1 MTQPTLRE
9 ETETLYCYNHPQR
22 ETMLRCN
29 RCERPICNSCAV
41 LTPTGYRC
49 VECVR
54 GQQKIFNTARPLDYV
69 LAVVVAFALSLL
81 GSFIARFIGFFIFFV
96 APIVG
101 IIIAEVVRLVVNRR
115 RSRLLWQLA
124 TAAAVLGS
132 LVLPSMTL
140 LSMLAFGRFS
150 LLGLLW
156 PLVYTLLVASSVFY
170 RLSGIQIR

>member
-22 ETMLRCN
+22 ETLLRCN

-54 GQQKIFNTARPLDYV
+54 GQQKIFNTARPLDYI
-69 LAVVVAFALSLL
+69 LAVVVAFGLSFL
-81 GSFIARFIGFFIFFV
+81 GSFIARFLGFFIFFV
-96 APIVG
+96 APIAG
-101 IIIAEVVRLVVNRR
+101 IVIAEAVRLVVSRR
-115 RSRLLWQLA
+115 RSKLLWQLA
-124 TAAAVLGS
+124 TTAAVLGS
-132 LVLPSMTL
+132 LILPGMAL

-150 LLGLLW
+150 LFALLW
-156 PLVYTLLVASSVFY
+156 PLVYTLMVASTVFY
-170 RLSGIQIR
+170 RLSGIRMR

>member
-115 RSRLLWQLA
+115 RSRLL
-124 TAAAVLGS
+124 
-132 LVLPSMTL
+132 
-140 LSMLAFGRFS
+140 
-150 LLGLLW
+150 
-156 PLVYTLLVASSVFY
+156 
-170 RLSGIQIR
+170 